1 MNDVVTLILGGG
13 PAATTVELAIYQAI
27 RFEADFSGAAQLAL
41 LQYALCGA
49 AAALAF
55 ALTRGPVL
63 GTGLGRAVERWDAGS
78 WASRLGDAAGIG
90 ALDGSIVRI
99 TTKAGS
105 AEVPVEVTDTMHV
118 GHISL
123 PNGLGLDYPDADGTR
138 VRHGVAPNELTSVD
152 NRDWFAGT
160 PLHKNVRAR
169 LEVVAP

>member
-1 MNDVVTLILGGG
+1 METADKRINLVVDELVPELQGLATEDPSPVHDEFPFVLSAGERRSSTANTAFRD
-13 PAATTVELAIYQAI
+13 PAWRKKDPE
-27 RFEADFSGAAQLAL
+27 GAL
-41 LQYALCGA
+41 
-49 AAALAF
+49 
-55 ALTRGPVL
+55 RIHP
-63 GTGLGRAVERWDAGS
+63 D
-78 WASRLGDAAGIG
+78 DAAGIG

-169 LEVVAP
+169 LEVVAS